1 MNTIDVIM
9 SRVSLRKFKEQP
21 VSLEDKEL
29 ILKSMFQAP
38 TAGNMQL
45 YSIIDITKQDIKDK
59 LAKSCD
65 NQPFIAKAPL
75 VMIIV
80 ADSKKWW
87 DYYKYNGCR
96 EYSRKKALPWN
107 EPTEADLMLAI
118 EDAMCAAQN
127 GVIAAESLGIGSCYI
142 GDILENCEY
151 HKNLLKLPKHV
162 FPIAMLVMGHYPD
175 DYPKTKRGRFDSKY
189 VVFENEYKELSRHE
203 IQDMFASREKY
214 NPNNPYDAANYAQM
228 FYARKSNSEF
238 MREMIRSVRE
248 LLNEYK

>member
-9 SRVSLRKFKEQP
+9 NRVSLRKFKNQP
-21 VSLEDKEL
+21 ISSRDKEL

-45 YSIIDITKQDIKDK
+45 YSIIDITKQDVKDK
-59 LAKSCD
+59 LVKSCD
-65 NQPFIAKAPL
+65 NQPFIAEAPL

-87 DYYKYNGCR
+87 DYYKYNKCQD
-96 EYSRKKALPWN
+96 YSRRHGLPWN

-151 HKNLLKLPKHV
+151 HKNLLKLPRHV
-162 FPIAMLVMGHYPD
+162 FPIAMLVMGYYPD
-175 DYPKTKRGRFDSKY
+175 NYPKSKRSRFDSKY
-189 VVFENEYKELSRHE
+189 VVFENEYEELSRSDIKE
-203 IQDMFASREKY
+203 MFAPREKF
-214 NPNNPYDAANYAQM
+214 NPDNTYAAENYAQM

-238 MREMIRSVRE
+238 MREMIRSVKE
-248 LLNEYK
+248 LLKEYK